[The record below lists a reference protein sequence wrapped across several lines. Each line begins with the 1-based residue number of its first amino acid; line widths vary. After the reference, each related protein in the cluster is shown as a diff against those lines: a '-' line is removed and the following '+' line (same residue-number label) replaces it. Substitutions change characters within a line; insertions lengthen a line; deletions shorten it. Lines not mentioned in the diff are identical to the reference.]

1 MQQPLLG
8 QYSQF
13 NIPAPYGDIN
23 MQALSGGSHCAP
35 YSMAPNYDF
44 MQQGSQQL
52 YSQPPSSQTINK
64 PSMSVSAT
72 AESQAHPM
80 LAVNSRS
87 GNYLPSTAISKQQLR
102 SVDQVIQE
110 NYKLCTESSAGT
122 LCQILA
128 RESFFGKEVMEQCT
142 PNGARDCP
150 GLPRL
155 ELNNLKAT
163 MFRLFPRF
171 QSCPEQFEP
180 LWKRCMNSIEQ
191 ACRHLRLAKRHC

>member
-13 NIPAPYGDIN
+13 NIPASYGDIN
-23 MQALSGGSHCAP
+23 MQALSEGSHCAP
-35 YSMAPNYDF
+35 YSMATNYDF

-72 AESQAHPM
+72 AESQARPM
-80 LAVNSRS
+80 LAVNSHS

-110 NYKLCTESSAGT
+110 NYKLCTESSLGHYVKFW
-122 LCQILA
+122 
-128 RESFFGKEVMEQCT
+128 RESPF
-142 PNGARDCP
+142 
-150 GLPRL
+150 
-155 ELNNLKAT
+155 
-163 MFRLFPRF
+163 
-171 QSCPEQFEP
+171 
-180 LWKRCMNSIEQ
+180 
-191 ACRHLRLAKRHC
+191 LAKK